1 MTTLIVTWTEDITGT
16 QCKSYF
22 SEIQEQ
28 YMDIHSID
36 GLDHFSREVGYTGF
50 IQCFLEIFM
59 AWKFTHVWSTTI
71 CKLFAD
77 STSSKGFFFRQRTER
92 KFMEFESK

>member
-1 MTTLIVTWTEDITGT
+1 MTTLIVTWTEDITGI

-36 GLDHFSREVGYTGF
+36 GLDASPGMWGTLDF
-50 IQCFLEIFM
+50 
-59 AWKFTHVWSTTI
+59 K
-71 CKLFAD
+71 
-77 STSSKGFFFRQRTER
+77 
-92 KFMEFESK
+92 